1 MTYKEIYD
9 KFLIEY
15 DKAGVS
21 SSYPSLT
28 KNEIAALLDKAAR
41 ALIAQ
46 KVTGNNPRKAQLD
59 VDIKGMSDLQS
70 LFETV
75 TVSSRDTTYFYDN
88 KKDYGIAKNEI
99 LIPLKDTK
107 VPMYLRGGH
116 IEFSKTAGSAK
127 ADFIQRATVLSS
139 IIVDKFRETDH
150 NKPWLKS
157 PVMFLQDNNLHIL
170 LDSKYMNN
178 LREPDSSSNKIYL
191 KIIMLDII
199 TEPQPFSSV
208 LNAGLDSL
216 ADMQYEMSV
225 TMCEEL
231 ISLAVIFAC
240 KTVENPRLTTE
251 IQTKSLEA

>member
-1 MTYKEIYD
+1 MTYQDIYD

-28 KNEIAALLDKAAR
+28 ETEIAALLDKAML

-59 VDIKGMSDLQS
+59 VDTKGMADIQPLINVVKASQYNPADN
-70 LFETV
+70 EH
-75 TVSSRDTTYFYDN
+75 VS
-88 KKDYGIAKNEI
+88 KNELVYELKETTTNKDAQTGKETTTSTEIPVLYI
-99 LIPLKDTK
+99 LGGVLIYKTGDNIDHEDTITIIPS
-107 VPMYLRGGH
+107 V
-116 IEFSKTAGSAK
+116 IS
-127 ADFIQRATVLSS
+127 
-139 IIVDKFRETDH
+139 DKYRETSH
-150 NKPWLKS
+150 NKPWIKS
-157 PVMFLQDNNLHIL
+157 PVAFMYDNKVHVLV
-170 LDSKYMNN
+170 DSDKVQSIQPTKTADCHMN
-178 LREPDSSSNKIYL
+178 
-191 KIIMLDII
+191 IIKCPTLFSKLEVGG
-199 TEPQPFSSV
+199 TPFV
-208 LNAGLDSL
+208 LSD
-216 ADMQYEMSV
+216 

>member
-28 KNEIAALLDKAAR
+28 KDEIAALLDKAVR

-59 VDIKGMSDLQS
+59 VDIKGMSDLQP
-70 LFETV
+70 LFKTV
-75 TVSSRDTTYFYDN
+75 TVSSKDTIHFYDN
-88 KKDYGIAKNEI
+88 STIYGIAKNEI
-99 LIPLKDTK
+99 LIPLKNTN
-107 VPMYLRGGH
+107 VPMYLRGGY
-116 IEFSKTAGSAK
+116 IEFSKTNNPMK
-127 ADFIQRATVLSS
+127 PDIIQRATVLSS
-139 IIVDKFRETDH
+139 IIADKFRETDH

-191 KIIMLDII
+191 KIIMLDTI
-199 TEPQPFSSV
+199 TEPYSFKNKFSEGVHSIQDQFA
-208 LNAGLDSL
+208 LSD
-216 ADMQYEMSV
+216 